1 MWEVYEVNEV
11 CVLKDGVQRV
21 RYKTSPKATIKKTC
35 KGSGVSKHGGA
46 GSSRGRAWCLE
57 TIKPTTN
64 TKQREWEEHAKGAQ
78 TKWKPHKSKT
88 DGCKKNYEGASLSFV
103 SHTITALTTNATTPC
118 STADRRD
125 LDYCRGVIAVCGK
138 HCQKSS
144 CREVPLFPAIQI

>member
-1 MWEVYEVNEV
+1 VITRVHKVNTTRGPKIIDKDMEVSDYHMWEVYEVNEV

-88 DGCKKNYEGASLSFV
+88 DGCKKNYEGA
-103 SHTITALTTNATTPC
+103 
-118 STADRRD
+118 R
-125 LDYCRGVIAVCGK
+125 
-138 HCQKSS
+138 
-144 CREVPLFPAIQI
+144 